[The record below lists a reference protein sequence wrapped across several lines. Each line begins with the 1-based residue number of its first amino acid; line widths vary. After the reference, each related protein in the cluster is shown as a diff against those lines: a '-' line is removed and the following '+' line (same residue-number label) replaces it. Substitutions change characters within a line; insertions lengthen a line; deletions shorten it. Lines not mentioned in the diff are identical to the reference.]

1 MVTCTYIHICN
12 DDRRGIRDKPVAR
25 SLLTNLLSTHTLRHI
40 QFESFY
46 KFIKFRYIQK
56 KHTQNSDKHFP
67 PSPESP
73 PPPVSLVAVALK
85 LIVKIKN

>member
-1 MVTCTYIHICN
+1 MHIHTYMQ
-12 DDRRGIRDKPVAR
+12 RRSKGIRDKPVAR

-67 PSPESP
+67 ASPES

>member
-1 MVTCTYIHICN
+1 MHIHTYMQ
-12 DDRRGIRDKPVAR
+12 RRSKGIRDKPVAR

-56 KHTQNSDKHFP
+56 NTHKTPTNTFP
-67 PSPESP
+67 HP
-73 PPPVSLVAVALK
+73 PNLLLPPVSLVAVALK